1 MARGRFIKPEF
12 WMDEDLARLSKE
24 ARLLFIGL
32 WQLADRAGRFE
43 DRPKRIKAEIFP
55 YDDVD
60 ADALLTELATQ
71 KVHGNGAFIQRY
83 EVSGKRY
90 IQIANFTKHQKC
102 HPNEPVS
109 KIPGPSIADANQCQ
123 TSANQSQMSP
133 GNVICK
139 TPESESESES
149 ITESESVGK
158 SESGNGPRLP
168 PDEATEK
175 RIRESKV
182 GDERLLLALVGELE
196 ACDPK
201 GRDAA
206 SIMTLVTSY
215 DRADGKRVG
224 GVVNPATLSYERVRK
239 SIEDAEAL
247 LIEWRKRGTQ
257 RTGTI
262 QPAN

>member
-90 IQIANFTKHQKC
+90 IQIANFAKHQKC
-102 HPNEPVS
+102 HPKEPDSVL
-109 KIPGPSIADANQCQ
+109 PGPDNV
-123 TSANQSQMSP
+123 SP
-133 GNVICK
+133 RLGNVSPFLDASK
-139 TPESESESES
+139 PPESES
-149 ITESESVGK
+149 ITESESESVGK
-158 SESGNGPRLP
+158 SESDNGPRLP
-168 PDEATEK
+168 ADEAVEK
-175 RIRESKV
+175 RIKESKV